1 MMIREERLIETPL
14 KVVFE
19 VIIQLAQM
27 GDVAGLLKLRL
38 KLLDE
43 LLEDAR
49 EDGDL
54 QTRLRGAQWQFE
66 QRYRF
71 LETDD
76 DRISFIRANFWAG
89 AEMAQDPQR
98 KPVIGSF

>member
-1 MMIREERLIETPL
+1 MIREEKLIETPL

-19 VIIQLAQM
+19 VITQLAQM

-43 LLEDAR
+43 LLVDAG
-49 EDGDL
+49 GDALL
-54 QTRLRGAQWQFE
+54 QDRLRGAQWQFD
-66 QRYRF
+66 QKYRF
-71 LETDD
+71 LETDE
-76 DRISFIRANFWAG
+76 DRISFIQANFWAG

-98 KPVIGSF
+98 RPVVGSF